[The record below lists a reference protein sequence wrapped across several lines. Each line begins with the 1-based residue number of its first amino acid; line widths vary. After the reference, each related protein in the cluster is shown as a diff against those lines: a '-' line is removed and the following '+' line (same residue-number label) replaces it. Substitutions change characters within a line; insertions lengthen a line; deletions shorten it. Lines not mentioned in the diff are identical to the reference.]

1 MKIRIQLDQLADKTL
16 LLSSIHQSRRSGAV
30 LALFLILAVLALPGS
45 MGKFSKMKE
54 MIVNAASGENVTR
67 PGSVEIAAS
76 LEERLYWGRVVAAT
90 NPSLTMFEINDI
102 GSAILKYSSEYGLS
116 PNVIVAIIKV
126 ESSGRVSAVS
136 PKGAQGLM
144 QVMPFWKEEL
154 GIDGTLFD
162 IDNNIRAGTH
172 ILSEYIRK
180 HGYEEGI
187 SKYYRGNLPI
197 DGQGYYGKLQK
208 AMQT

>member
-1 MKIRIQLDQLADKTL
+1 MKIRIQLDRLADKMFIS
-16 LLSSIHQSRRSGAV
+16 SSIRQSRRSGAV
-30 LALFLILAVLALPGS
+30 LALFLALVVFALPVS
-45 MGKFSKMKE
+45 VGKLGKMKD
-54 MIVNAASGENVTR
+54 MIVNAVSGE
-67 PGSVEIAAS
+67 GAEMAAS

-90 NPSLTMFEINDI
+90 NPSLTMLEINDI
-102 GSAILKYSSEYGLS
+102 GRAVLKYSAEHELP

-172 ILSEYIRK
+172 IMANYIKK
-180 HGYEEGI
+180 HGYKEGI
-187 SKYYRGNLPI
+187 AKYYRGNLPI

>member
-1 MKIRIQLDQLADKTL
+1 MKIRIQLGQLADKSHFSNTI
-16 LLSSIHQSRRSGAV
+16 SQSRRSGAV
-30 LALFLILAVLALPGS
+30 LVLFLALAVLALPVS
-45 MGKFSKMKE
+45 IGKLGKMKE
-54 MIVNAASGENVTR
+54 MIGSAVSGE
-67 PGSVEIAAS
+67 GAEMAAS

-102 GSAILKYSSEYGLS
+102 GKAILKYSAQYELS
-116 PNVIVAIIKV
+116 PNVIAAIIRV

-172 ILSEYIRK
+172 IMANYIKK

-197 DGQGYYGKLQK
+197 DGHEYHGKLKK
-208 AMQT
+208 AMQI